1 MVALLRAPLQE
12 VRTPVLDSRR
22 WARFEPRADDI
33 VIATFP
39 KSGTTWMQRIVDLL
53 VFLSPD
59 VRPVGKISPW
69 LDCTFFG
76 SLDDD
81 LSRLQAQTHR
91 RYIKSHL
98 PFDALPHWD
107 SVKYIHVARDGRD
120 ARLSWM
126 NHQQGFT
133 PEMRAKIASRAVALA
148 KERNEPPGGAPPSSP
163 EDPREFLLQW
173 FDELNVALENPNA
186 GAASLNLDYFGFEA
200 TYWRERR
207 QPNLLL
213 VHYNDLKEN
222 LEEEMWRIAGFLQIA
237 PPRDLMPALVKAAS
251 FETMKKEGNALNPT
265 LKTSFDKGA
274 ERFINKGLSGRWRQ
288 YLDASDVSRYE
299 AIASRAATPRLA
311 QWLADGRKGA
321 GNPQTAPDWS

>member
-12 VRTPVLDSRR
+12 VRTAVLDSRR

-69 LDCTFFG
+69 LDCTFFE
-76 SLDDD
+76 SPEDD
-81 LSRLQAQTHR
+81 LGRLRAQTHR
-91 RYIKSHL
+91 RFIKSHL
-98 PFDALPHWD
+98 PFDALPLWD

-133 PEMRAKIASRAVALA
+133 PKMRTRIGSLAAALA
-148 KERNEPPGGAPPSSP
+148 KERNEPPGGPPPPIP
-163 EDPREFLLQW
+163 EDPRAFLLQW
-173 FDELNVALENPNA
+173 FDELDLAIEERNA
-186 GAASLNLDYFGFEA
+186 GVASANLDYFGFEA
-200 TYWRERR
+200 TYWSERK

-222 LEEEMWRIAGFLQIA
+222 LEEEMWRIAGFLQIT
-237 PPRDLMPALVKAAS
+237 PPQDIMPALVEAAR
-251 FETMKKEGNALNPT
+251 FETMKKEGNALHPA

-274 ERFINKGLSGRWRQ
+274 KRFINKGLSGRWRQ
-288 YLDASDVSRYE
+288 YLNSNDVSRYQT
-299 AIASRAATPRLA
+299 IASLAATPGLA
-311 QWLADGRKGA
+311 QWLEGGRRNA
-321 GNPQTAPDWS
+321 GNTLAAPD